1 MKKFIIGVL
10 ASLAI
15 SRTFKRELLL
25 VIYKVYVEV
34 NKEFNILPEISLE
47 ALRRT
52 NKKMMDNKDFLAKSL
67 VNDHRGN
74 FRKFFEEL
82 YKLELMN
89 YLGER
94 KSSARDYPTVVN
106 QFISDGPK
114 PGPDPSTEASA
125 VKSSKDV
132 SSQTMKNPIDGRT
145 MVNKFT
151 PGEGN
156 AVFLEP
162 KDSIAQQAINFVNK
176 QAEKTGKPP
185 ITEAD
190 VVKMSERLAKRQG
203 MTEQ

>member
-34 NKEFNILPEISLE
+34 NKEFNVLPEISLE

-89 YLGER
+89 CLGER
-94 KSSARDYPTVVN
+94 
-106 QFISDGPK
+106 
-114 PGPDPSTEASA
+114 
-125 VKSSKDV
+125 KSSKDV

-162 KDSIAQQAINFVNK
+162 KDSIAQQAINFVNQ
-176 QAEKTGKPP
+176 QAAKTGKPQ
-185 ITEAD
+185 ITQED
-190 VVKMSERLAKRQG
+190 VAKTQEELRKRG
-203 MTEQ
+203 MIS

>member
-114 PGPDPSTEASA
+114 PGPDPSTEAS
-125 VKSSKDV
+125 SIKD
-132 SSQTMKNPIDGRT
+132 T
-145 MVNKFT
+145 
-151 PGEGN
+151 
-156 AVFLEP
+156 
-162 KDSIAQQAINFVNK
+162 IAQGAINIVNQ
-176 QAEKTGKPP
+176 QAAKTGKPQ
-185 ITEAD
+185 ITQED
-190 VVKMSERLAKRQG
+190 VAKTQEELRKRG
-203 MTEQ
+203 MIS